1 MSAPLM
7 PFDGFADPEKTVIGW
22 LTVSL
27 PGVTVRNE
35 TGTTLTPPLVRVT
48 LTPGGGGDDLD
59 AVGAVDVECFGADR
73 ASMWLLAWRVHA
85 AMLRLAGNTSRG
97 GHIDTVDVVAFPG
110 YVEYGNPAVRRAI
123 GTYELT
129 SRAQTRLG

>member
-1 MSAPLM
+1 M

-22 LTVSL
+22 LSEHL
-27 PGVTVRNE
+27 AGVTVRNE

-48 LTPGGGGDDLD
+48 LSPGGGGDDLD
-59 AVGAVDVECFGADR
+59 AVASVDVECFGADR
-73 ASMWLLAWRVHA
+73 AAMWALAWRMHA
-85 AMLRLAGNTSRG
+85 AMLRLAGNASRG
-97 GHIDTVDVVAFPG
+97 SHIDTVAVAAFPG

-129 SRAQTRLG
+129 SRAQTILPAR